1 MKKKLPPLNWLR
13 AFEATARHLN
23 ITHAAGEL
31 HLTQAA
37 ISQQIK
43 GLESQLGMPLFKRL
57 PRGLELTD
65 AGKGYLPVVHE
76 CIRRLAT
83 ATDEIFGQGKTRL
96 LTVRS
101 NLVFLTNWLAPRFHR
116 FRERYPDIGVRFTS
130 NIWLDDGC
138 KEYDMEIRYG
148 KGQWPGLTADRL
160 SWDELFPVCSPT
172 LTSHQEPPNRP
183 DQLSDHTL
191 LHVIGYEEG
200 WGYWLDQTGFTH
212 VKSGQELQFDTLIS
226 ALEMARQGGGIA
238 LGRTSLV
245 KNMMT
250 KQELVSLFEL
260 RVPTSE
266 AFYLVRPEYKY
277 LHPHA
282 EIFRAWIIDEAGQE
296 RDDGRHLVPF
306 QTRSC

>member
-23 ITHAAGEL
+23 FTHAAGEL

-37 ISQQIK
+37 ISQQVK

-83 ATDEIFGQGKTRL
+83 ATDEIFGQGKARL
-96 LTVRS
+96 LTVRA

-116 FRERYPDIGVRFTS
+116 FRERYPDIGIRFTS
-130 NIWLDDGC
+130 NIWLDDGG
-138 KEYDMEIRYG
+138 KEADMEIRYG
-148 KGQWPGLTADRL
+148 KGQWPGLASDRL
-160 SWDELFPVCSPT
+160 SWDDLFPVCSPR
-172 LTSHQEPPNRP
+172 LAGDQEVPNLP

-200 WGYWLDQTGFTH
+200 WGYWLDQTGFNK
-212 VKSGQELQFDTLIS
+212 VKSAHELQFDTLIS
-226 ALEMARQGGGIA
+226 ALEMARQGEGIA

-245 KNMMT
+245 KNMID
-250 KQELVSLFEL
+250 KNELVSPFEL
-260 RVPTSE
+260 RVSTSE
-266 AFYLVRPEYKY
+266 AFYLVRPEYRY

-282 EIFRAWIIDEAGQE
+282 EIFRAWIVEEAQQE
-296 RDDGRHLVPF
+296 RDDDRHVA
-306 QTRSC
+306 

>member
-23 ITHAAGEL
+23 FTLAAGEL

-37 ISQQIK
+37 ISQQVK
-43 GLESQLGMPLFKRL
+43 GLESQLGTPLFKRL

-83 ATDEIFGQGKTRL
+83 ATDEIFGQGKARL
-96 LTVRS
+96 LTVRA
-101 NLVFLTNWLAPRFHR
+101 NLVFFTTWLAPRFHR
-116 FRERYPDIGVRFTS
+116 FRALYPDIGVRFTS
-130 NIWLDDGC
+130 NIWLEDDS
-138 KEYDMEIRYG
+138 KESDMEIRYG
-148 KGQWPGLTADRL
+148 KGQWPGMEADRL

-172 LTSHQEPPNRP
+172 LAGTEELPESPE
-183 DQLSDHTL
+183 QLSGHTL

-200 WGYWLDQTGFTH
+200 WGFWLDQTGFNH
-212 VKSGQELQFDTLIS
+212 VKSGHELQFDTLIS
-226 ALEMARQGGGIA
+226 ALEMARQGEGIA

-245 KNMMT
+245 KDMMA
-250 KQELVSLFEL
+250 KKELVSLFDL
-260 RVPTSE
+260 SVPTSE

-282 EIFRAWIIDEAGQE
+282 EIFRAWIVEETE
-296 RDDGRHLVPF
+296 REHDGRRVVA
-306 QTRSC
+306 